1 MELSWSRQ
9 LSLLQKTTEQHVWM
23 SSKTGL
29 VGNNIA
35 KEFRPKVVKMHN
47 RSIRQFDSLWFHQP
61 NPSLMGQCCHLARE
75 LFPGQK
81 AVKET
86 VIKIKLSSQ
95 FQKLVIRQN
104 IYKLEMSFRDIHETW
119 GQFNLRLHSGWK
131 IFKMSHLKFH
141 KIMIKIL
148 ILARKFKR

>member
-23 SSKTGL
+23 SSKTRL

-47 RSIRQFDSLWFHQP
+47 RSIRQFCSLWFHQP

-81 AVKET
+81 AMKET
-86 VIKIKLSSQ
+86 ENQIIITIW
-95 FQKLVIRQN
+95 KLVIRQN
-104 IYKLEMSFRDIHETW
+104 MYKLGMSFRDIHETW

-131 IFKMSHLKFH
+131 IFKMSHLKFR
-141 KIMIKIL
+141 KIMMKIL